1 MMEYKNYSVEDFLAE
16 ESFQQYC
23 AGSNKKVVTFWED
36 ILKQEP
42 QIEETFNEAIGMY
55 NLLNANQGNLLQQT
69 ERLKKRIQPD
79 QDIKPIKRIPIYRW
93 WAAAAISLLLASGS
107 YFYFRRSYQKQIAK
121 TETQPGIKNDVAP
134 GGNRAVLKLA
144 DGTQIIL
151 DSANNGTLTQQG
163 NTKIIKLNNGELA
176 YSPSGD
182 EGKVLYNTISTPKG
196 GQFQI
201 VLSDGTKVWLN
212 AASSL
217 KFPASFAG
225 KERNVELTGEGYF
238 EVAKNPSMPFNVTV
252 GEMKVQVIGT
262 HFNINAYNDEAIIK
276 TTLLEGSV
284 KVSTS
289 DYQSAVLKPNQ
300 QAQLQTTNYKLQT
313 VNNVD
318 VSEAM
323 AWKDGFFEFE
333 DMEIPVIM
341 RQIER
346 WYDVSIEYK
355 HTGDT
360 EKFGGRISRNLS
372 LASVLKLL
380 DVRFRLE
387 GNKLIIL

>member
-107 YFYFRRSYQKQIAK
+107 YLYFRQSYQKQIAK